1 MGVENG
7 PSLLFGLVEA
17 TQEFLP
23 QSAFFAGFSILIIGI
38 ITGLDGSGF
47 SGLPLTGALAASLE
61 NGSIDA
67 TTLAAIGQMGAIW
80 TGGGTIIAWSSLIA
94 IAGLCGVSVMDLVRK
109 NFLPVIIGLIVSTAI
124 AVFLLG

>member
-1 MGVENG
+1 M
-7 PSLLFGLVEA
+7 
-17 TQEFLP
+17 
-23 QSAFFAGFSILIIGI
+23 
-38 ITGLDGSGF
+38 
-47 SGLPLTGALAASLE
+47 E